1 MRIKLLFR
9 VITTSLIFA
18 SLIGCQSSNLK
29 YTNTSQIEIEGQGL
43 SRISD
48 KAKVALVIRSGDQI
62 LEAVEFSGL
71 SQLPFRFTPKTNI
84 NDVTAEVTVSFSGAT
99 VLTGKQQLVA
109 NQLNTV
115 VLRSSEAKETEETYW
130 KAVDIAGRGIPP
142 DVSTTIAL
150 RNQGRITGFAGCNQY
165 RGNYRTLSSFMVVES
180 IETTSNICANPVMY
194 HENRYFKFLKS
205 VEIFKEENGQLMLY
219 TAESDQPIV
228 YKSIDKQE
236 ILLSLKKLSASK

>member
-9 VITTSLIFA
+9 LITTSLIFA
-18 SLIGCQSSNLK
+18 SLMGCQSSNLK
-29 YTNTSQIEIEGQGL
+29 QTGASQIEIEGQGL

-48 KAKVALVIRSGDQI
+48 KAKVALVIRSGDQL

-71 SQLPFRFTPKTNI
+71 SKLPFRFTPKTII
-84 NDVTAEVTVSFSGAT
+84 NDATAEVTVSFSGAT
-99 VLTGKQQLVA
+99 VLTGKQKLVA

-115 VLRSSEAKETEETYW
+115 VLTSSEVKETEESYW

-150 RNQGRITGFAGCNQY
+150 RDNGRITGFAGCNQY
-165 RGNYRTLSSFMVVES
+165 RGNYRTLSSFIVVED

-205 VEIFKEENGQLMLY
+205 VEIFKEENGQLKLY
-219 TAESDQPIV
+219 TAESEQPIV
-228 YKSIDKQE
+228 YSSIDKQE
-236 ILLSLKKLSASK
+236 ILLSLQKLSASK